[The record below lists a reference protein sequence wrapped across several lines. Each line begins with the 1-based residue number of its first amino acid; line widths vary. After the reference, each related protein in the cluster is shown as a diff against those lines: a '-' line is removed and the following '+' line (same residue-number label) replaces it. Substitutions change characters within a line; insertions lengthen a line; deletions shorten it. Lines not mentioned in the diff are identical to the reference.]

1 MLKNIRQFSEKRE
14 RQRRTVKLR
23 LKVAVWRMAFLLRI
37 IDTGYLHRFFVV
49 FLSFLGGGK
58 ILK

>member
-14 RQRRTVKLR
+14 RQRRTVKLP
-23 LKVAVWRMAFLLRI
+23 LNVAVWRMAFLLRI
-37 IDTGYLHRFFVV
+37 IDTGYLHRLFVV
-49 FLSFLGGGK
+49 SLSFLGEGK